1 MLLNLHI
8 KNVAVIKQLNI
19 EFKEGFSA
27 LTGETGAGKS
37 IIIDA
42 LNMVL
47 GERVSKDIIRHGEEK
62 AFAEA
67 VFQIDNAESYAV
79 LEEFGVEYEDG
90 TVIVSRDINSDGKS
104 TCRING
110 RIMTASAIRELAKTV
125 LNIHGQHDNQYL
137 LNQSKHILFLDS
149 YSKLQD
155 ELNAYKE
162 LYAKRKEIQ
171 KEIELNSIDNE
182 EKQMKIDMLTYQVDE
197 LEKANLAFGME
208 EKLETRQNYLSEINN
223 ITNVVG
229 NAKYK
234 LSESDN
240 SVFDVLSSVSSA
252 FDGIAQYDDT
262 LDELSRRLKSVTLEL
277 EDIAY
282 SVASFAEGIVE
293 NNGEL
298 DEIQEKL
305 STIYELKRKYK
316 KSSVE
321 ELIEYYSVIKQQL
334 DNVVQNDEIINR
346 LKHNLKETDKQLSL
360 YADAISLK
368 RRSNGKILEEYICR
382 ELEQLDMPYCR
393 FIVCITETEFNSLGK
408 DNVEFLISANAG
420 EEPKPLNKIASGGEM
435 SRIMLAIKS
444 ILSDADSVHTLVF
457 DEIDTGVSGRAADR
471 IAEKLVKLSK
481 TKQVLCITHLAQIA
495 SKAKNHYLV
504 EKTVFDDQTNST
516 VKVLEGNDRVYEIA
530 RIMGGHNVTENT
542 LNAAREL
549 IGE

>member
-8 KNVAVIKQLNI
+8 KNIAVIKQLNI
-19 EFKEGFSA
+19 EFNNGFSA

-42 LNMVL
+42 LNMAL

-62 AFAEA
+62 ALAEA
-67 VFQIDNAESYAV
+67 VFQIDNDETYCV
-79 LEEFGVEYEDG
+79 LEEFGMEAEEG
-90 TVIVSRDINSDGKS
+90 TVIVSRDINADGKS

-110 RIMTASAIRELAKTV
+110 RITTASSLRELAKTV

-137 LNQSKHILFLDS
+137 LNQSKHITFLDS
-149 YSKLQD
+149 YIGLGQ
-155 ELNAYKE
+155 ELEQYKE
-162 LYAKRKEIQ
+162 LYEKRKEIL

-182 EKQMKIDMLTYQVDE
+182 EKQMKTDMLTYQVNE
-197 LEKANLAFGME
+197 LEGANLVSGME
-208 EKLETRQNYLSEINN
+208 DKLETRQNYLSEISN
-223 ITNVVG
+223 ISNVVG

-234 LSESDN
+234 LSEGDK
-240 SVFDVLSSVSSA
+240 SVFDVLSGVSSA
-252 FDGIAQYDDT
+252 FQGISQYDET
-262 LDELSRRLKSVTLEL
+262 LKELSERLNSVTLEV

-282 SVASFAEGIVE
+282 TVASFADGIVE
-293 NNGEL
+293 NTGEL
-298 DEIQEKL
+298 DEIQGKL

-321 ELIEYYSVIKQQL
+321 ELMEYHSNIKQQL
-334 DNVVQNDEIINR
+334 DNIVQNDEIINR
-346 LKHNLKETDKQLSL
+346 LKENLIETEMKLSRC
-360 YADAISLK
+360 ADVLTEK
-368 RRSNGKILEEYICR
+368 RKNCAKALEQNICK
-382 ELEQLDMPYCR
+382 ELEQLDMPYCS
-393 FIVCITETEFNSLGK
+393 FVVNITETDFNVLGK

-444 ILSDADSVHTLVF
+444 ILSDADTVNTLVF
-457 DEIDTGVSGRAADR
+457 DEIDAGVSGRAADK
-471 IAEKLVKLSK
+471 IAEKLSKLADN
-481 TKQVLCITHLAQIA
+481 KQILCITHLAQIA

-504 EKTVFDDQTNST
+504 EKIVSDDKTNTT
-516 VKVLEGNDRVYEIA
+516 VKLLEGNERVYEIA

>member
-1 MLLNLHI
+1 M
-8 KNVAVIKQLNI
+8 
-19 EFKEGFSA
+19 
-27 LTGETGAGKS
+27 
-37 IIIDA
+37 
-42 LNMVL
+42 
-47 GERVSKDIIRHGEEK
+47 
-62 AFAEA
+62 
-67 VFQIDNAESYAV
+67 
-79 LEEFGVEYEDG
+79 
-90 TVIVSRDINSDGKS
+90 
-104 TCRING
+104 
-110 RIMTASAIRELAKTV
+110 
-125 LNIHGQHDNQYL
+125 
-137 LNQSKHILFLDS
+137 
-149 YSKLQD
+149 
-155 ELNAYKE
+155 
-162 LYAKRKEIQ
+162 
-171 KEIELNSIDNE
+171 
-182 EKQMKIDMLTYQVDE
+182 
-197 LEKANLAFGME
+197 
-208 EKLETRQNYLSEINN
+208 
-223 ITNVVG
+223 
-229 NAKYK
+229 
-234 LSESDN
+234 
-240 SVFDVLSSVSSA
+240 
-252 FDGIAQYDDT
+252 
-262 LDELSRRLKSVTLEL
+262 